1 METTLTLTLTCAA
14 TASWWSL
21 PVKVAASGPG
31 AALMWQVT
39 VPSAGAEEMV
49 KGCHSC
55 GPRAGMF
62 R

>member
-1 METTLTLTLTCAA
+1 M
-14 TASWWSL
+14 